1 MNEMRRP
8 DLWNCDVMR
17 HRRELLKI
25 ACAGIAGT
33 AVSHWAPARAGAG
46 PQASTRR
53 RAVILLWMGGGPSQL
68 ETFDL
73 KTDHENGGGAK
84 SIETSVPGIRIDQ
97 HLPGLAKQAHRLAIF
112 RSMITKEGDHSRGTY
127 LMRTGYSPQGP
138 IRYPSIGALYAKELA
153 GTEGDLPNFISV
165 APDRFV
171 SSDAYGPGFLGAAY
185 APLVVGEA
193 GRRGPQDGA
202 DRKAFS
208 IDNISRPETIGA
220 TRHDARLALMECI
233 GEDFRHTRPD
243 VAVLSHQTAYEKA
256 LRMMGSRS
264 IEAFDLEQEPAS
276 LRQRY
281 GMHMFG
287 QGCLLARR
295 LIECGASFVEVSL
308 NRTDA
313 QNGLD
318 WDTHSDNATR
328 VRRLNEILDPAW
340 STLMTDLDDRGLL
353 ATTTILWMGEF
364 GRTPK
369 INANA
374 GRDHA
379 PNAWTTVL
387 AGGGIRGGQLVGRTS
402 EDGMEISDRPVSVQD
417 LLATAVAAIGIDPKK
432 QNISNVGRPIRIVDP
447 NAQAVLEALA

>member
-1 MNEMRRP
+1 MNETRRP
-8 DLWNCDVMR
+8 DSWHCGVRR
-17 HRRELLKI
+17 HRREWLRTV
-25 ACAGIAGT
+25 CAGIAGT
-33 AVSHWAPARAGAG
+33 AVSQWTPARAEEG
-46 PQASTRR
+46 PQIAARR

-73 KTDHENGGGAK
+73 KTEHENGGGAR

-97 HLPGLAKQAHRLAIF
+97 YLPGLAKQAHRLAIV

-138 IRYPSIGALYAKELA
+138 IRYPTIGALYAKELA
-153 GTEGDLPNFISV
+153 GTEGDLPNFVSI

-171 SSDAYGPGFLGAAY
+171 SSDAYGPGFLGATY

-193 GRRGPQDGA
+193 GRRGRDGA
-202 DRKAFS
+202 DRKALYVA
-208 IDNISRPETIGA
+208 NLSRPETIGA
-220 TRHDARLALMECI
+220 SRHDARLALMEII
-233 GEDFRHTRPD
+233 GEDFRQTRPD
-243 VAVLSHQTAYEKA
+243 VAVLSHKTAYEKA
-256 LRMMGSRS
+256 QRMMGSRS
-264 IEAFDLEQEPAS
+264 IEAFDLEQEPVS

-281 GMHMFG
+281 GMHVFG

-295 LIECGASFVEVSL
+295 LVEHGASFVEVSL

-313 QNGLD
+313 QDGFD
-318 WDTHSDNATR
+318 WDTHSDNAMR

-340 STLMTDLDDRGLL
+340 STLMCDLDDRGLL
-353 ATTTILWMGEF
+353 ETTTILWMGEF

-369 INANA
+369 INTNG

-387 AGGGIRGGQLVGRTS
+387 AGGGIRGGRLVGCTS
-402 EDGMEISDRPVSVQD
+402 DNGMEISDRPVSVQD
-417 LLATAVAAIGIDPKK
+417 LLATAVAAIGIDSKK
-432 QNISNVGRPIRIVDP
+432 QNVSNVGRPIRIVDP
-447 NAQAVLEALA
+447 GAQVILEALA